1 MVKGMTLQNN
11 CETKESANTIL
22 KGFRDT
28 GFTGRIVK
36 TQSGSYLVY
45 IGSFGARYRKMK
57 RLSNK

>member
-22 KGFRDT
+22 KGYRDI

-36 TQSGSYLVY
+36 TPVGSYLVY
-45 IGSFGARYRKMK
+45 VGSFGARYKKMK
-57 RLSNK
+57 RS